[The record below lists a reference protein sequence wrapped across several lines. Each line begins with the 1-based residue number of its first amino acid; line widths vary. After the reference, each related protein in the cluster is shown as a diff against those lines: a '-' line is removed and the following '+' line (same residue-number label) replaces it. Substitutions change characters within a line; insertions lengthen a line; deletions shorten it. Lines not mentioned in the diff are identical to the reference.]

1 MYDKKAK
8 MRDFSEGCMM
18 LVRRPDL
25 VGKLEDCWD
34 GPLQNHQ
41 EGYPCNI

>member
-25 VGKLEDCWD
+25 VGKCEDCWD
-34 GPLQNHQ
+34 GPYKIIRKVIPL
-41 EGYPCNI
+41 